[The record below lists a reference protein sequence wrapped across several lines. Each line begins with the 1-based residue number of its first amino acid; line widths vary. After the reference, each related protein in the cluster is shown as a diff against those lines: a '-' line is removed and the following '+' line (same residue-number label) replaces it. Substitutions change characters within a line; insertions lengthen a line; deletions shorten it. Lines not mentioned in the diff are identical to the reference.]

1 MTQEVMMRRRQFLL
15 ALTLILALHSAAVA
29 CPMCKDSIANT
40 DAASAGNLPGGFNT
54 SIFIMLGAFLGVL
67 GMVAGVI
74 VKGIRGR

>member
-1 MTQEVMMRRRQFLL
+1 MRRGQVLL
-15 ALTLILALHSAAVA
+15 CLTLVLALHSAAIA

-40 DAASAGNLPGGFNT
+40 DAASAGSLPGGFNT

-74 VKGIRGR
+74 VKGVRGR

>member
-1 MTQEVMMRRRQFLL
+1 MRRLQVLISLIVLL
-15 ALTLILALHSAAVA
+15 TAQAALA